1 MLEAEGA
8 SESEC
13 MRILRHEAGHAIDN
27 AYGLHLRGGW
37 AERFG
42 SYRTRYP
49 KSYRPQPH
57 SKDYV
62 LNLDAWY
69 AQAHPAEDF
78 AETFAVWLKPGSRW
92 RKQYEGWGALRK
104 LEYIDRSM
112 AALRNQPPRNKLR
125 FKVDPISTLKM
136 TLREHYRKKRVY
148 YAIHWPPA
156 FERNLY
162 RIFSPE
168 ARRKDSPSAAQ
179 FLRRI
184 RRDISQVVAEGTG
197 LHPYSVNHIV
207 RQMVVRCRQLDL
219 RVTQPEEEARLLSIV
234 VLTMQIMQVLG
245 KGYHR
250 IPL

>member
-1 MLEAEGA
+1 M
-8 SESEC
+8 
-13 MRILRHEAGHAIDN
+13 H
-27 AYGLHLRGGW
+27 
-37 AERFG
+37 
-42 SYRTRYP
+42 
-49 KSYRPQPH
+49 
-57 SKDYV
+57 
-62 LNLDAWY
+62 
-69 AQAHPAEDF
+69 
-78 AETFAVWLKPGSRW
+78 
-92 RKQYEGWGALRK
+92 K
-104 LEYIDRSM
+104 LEYVDRSM
-112 AALRNQPPRNKLR
+112 TALKNSKPRNKLR
-125 FKVDPISTLKM
+125 FKVDPISALKT

-162 RIFSPE
+162 RLFSPE
-168 ARRKDSPSAAQ
+168 ARRRNSPSAAQ

-184 RRDISQVVAEGTG
+184 RRDISQLVAAGTG

-219 RVTQPEEEARLLSIV
+219 RVTQPEEEARQLSIV